1 MTDSVTFDTLLYEID
16 HVRGYAYITLNRP
29 ETRNAMNF
37 RMVEELCHAVE
48 GLRGRRDVRVI
59 VLRGANGMFCA
70 GGDIKEMRENN
81 IPGNGSRVNLDA
93 MLRAFNTADQIVVS
107 VIEGAA
113 LGGGFGL
120 ACVSDIALATTTAEF
135 GLPEVRLGLTPAFIS
150 PFVIERL
157 GLTRARELMLSG
169 RRFKGALAAE
179 YGLVHRAVEPEQLDA
194 ALAELLNELRHCA
207 PNAIAATK
215 ALIFTVKDA
224 PLDDTVEYRANLLN
238 TLRAGDE
245 AQEGLLAFMQKRAP
259 RWSTGGEA

>member
-1 MTDSVTFDTLLYEID
+1 MTDPATFDTLLYEID
-16 HVRGYAYITLNRP
+16 HARGYAHLTLNRP

-37 RMVEELCHAVE
+37 RMVEELYHAVE
-48 GLRGRRDVRVI
+48 GLRGRRDVRVL
-59 VLRGANGMFCA
+59 VLRGANGTFCA
-70 GGDIKEMRENN
+70 GGDIKEMRENHV
-81 IPGNGSRVNLDA
+81 PGNGSRVNLDK

-150 PFVIERL
+150 PYVIERL

-179 YGLVHRAVEPEQLDA
+179 YGLVHRAVEPDQLDG
-194 ALAELLNELRHCA
+194 ALADLLHELRHCA

>member
-1 MTDSVTFDTLLYEID
+1 MTEPSTFETLLYEID
-16 HVRGYAYITLNRP
+16 HARGYVHITLNRP

-37 RMVEELCHAVE
+37 RMVEELYHAVE

-59 VLRGANGMFCA
+59 VLRGANGTFCA
-70 GGDIKEMRENN
+70 GGDIKEMRESHV
-81 IPGNGSRVNLDA
+81 PGNGSRVNLDK

-120 ACVSDIALATTTAEF
+120 ACVSDIALAATTAEF

-150 PFVIERL
+150 PYVIERL

-169 RRFKGALAAE
+169 RRFKGTLAAD
-179 YGLVHRAVEPEQLDA
+179 YALVHRAVEPDQLDS
-194 ALAELLNELRHCA
+194 ALADLLNELRHCA

-259 RWSTGGEA
+259 RWSSGGEA